1 MKVRRAGV
9 RWQRFSRLL
18 VSLERILEGAARLD
32 AYDDPFRDRYRVN
45 NEMRM
50 HALETRIEAE
60 IDRLTAEL
68 LTLQLAG
75 RKLRDS
81 RTVAA

>member
-1 MKVRRAGV
+1 MKVRRASV

-32 AYDDPFRDRYRVN
+32 AYDDPFRDRYRMDY
-45 NEMRM
+45 EERM
-50 HALETRIEAE
+50 EVLEARIEAE
-60 IDRLTAEL
+60 LDRLTAEL
-68 LTLQLAG
+68 LILQLAG
-75 RKLRDS
+75 RKLRDA

>member
-9 RWQRFSRLL
+9 RWKRFSHLL
-18 VSLERILEGAARLD
+18 VSLERILEAAARLD
-32 AYDDPFRDRYRVN
+32 AHDGPFHDHNHVQLEIRTD
-45 NEMRM
+45 
-50 HALETRIEAE
+50 ALATRIEAE
-60 IDRLTAEL
+60 LDLLTAEL
-68 LTLQLAG
+68 LVMQLAG